1 MDPLQT
7 TSPRT
12 QVSQLQL
19 NIIRVPVLDLYAG
32 AVKTATVQTAA
43 GKRATEK
50 RQRKNGQR
58 KFGQREKWETGNQ
71 YQEKRQ
77 REFGQQQYGQRQIGG
92 PLCYV
97 KIYICIL
104 TYSISYDKTCF
115 RAFGRKKTKEAT

>member
-32 AVKTATVQTAA
+32 AVKTATVQTAT
-43 GKRATEK
+43 GKRETEKTAEEKWATEI
-50 RQRKNGQR
+50 RAM
-58 KFGQREKWETGNQ
+58 GNQ